1 VDDIMARLLVADLAQ
16 GYPHELSGGQR
27 PRVAL
32 ARALVGE
39 PKLLLLDEP
48 FAALDCTLRDRLRR
62 DLLQI
67 FWRIRR
73 PGGGDQPRSCRSEP
87 VRRNGSLLRR
97 RMRFDRAI

>member
-1 VDDIMARLLVADLAQ
+1 MARLLVADLAQ

-27 PRVAL
+27 QRVAL

-73 PGGGDQPRSCRSEP
+73 PGGGDQPRSRRSEP